1 MQSISISVQRTD
13 IQQTESVKAAKE
25 VQCLLQLLPPV
36 EMGTTHTR
44 SAMSVFNTATD
55 NGLQQEGLLLPTRE
69 ELGAR
74 AFDTIRF
81 WMEDGHSQLLSR
93 EQALQISAWG
103 LKSAGASQDVINQ
116 VIGDWLINN
125 QVISDLVELPDNLG

>member
-1 MQSISISVQRTD
+1 VQSPT
-13 IQQTESVKAAKE
+13 
-25 VQCLLQLLPPV
+25 QLLPPV
-36 EMGTTHTR
+36 EMGTTHNR

-81 WMEDGHSQLLSR
+81 WMEDGNSQLLSR
-93 EQALQISAWG
+93 EQALQIAVWG
-103 LKSAGASQDVINQ
+103 LKSAGAGQEAINSVIA
-116 VIGDWLINN
+116 
-125 QVISDLVELPDNLG
+125 DLVELPDNLVGINQTVWPSWAIDYAL